1 MYKIKMRQ
9 NVKLKN
15 LFTFYDNFVYLN
27 IKKTK
32 TVLSAIF
39 VGFDNAI
46 FFT

>member
-1 MYKIKMRQ
+1 MRQ

-27 IKKTK
+27 IKKQK
-32 TVLSAIF
+32 PFFQLFF